1 MTAAHR
7 CTRLFGNLGDI
18 RRYQNVPAPT
28 NMLPGASRFEGLT
41 QTYEVLL
48 QLRPTGCTES
58 SGWRHQEPLG
68 LQRLP
73 QRSLSEPENR
83 CRLRTGDRR
92 QDSAVQTGDRAT
104 LRILDR
110 TSRVYGT
117 R

>member
-18 RRYQNVPAPT
+18 RRYATVPTPT
-28 NMLPGASRFEGLT
+28 DMLPGASRFEGLT
-41 QTYEVLL
+41 QTDEVLF
-48 QLRPTGCTES
+48 QLRRPGYPED
-58 SGWRHQEPLG
+58 SGWRYQEPLG

-73 QRSLSEPENR
+73 QRSLPESENR
-83 CRLRTGDRR
+83 CRLRAGDRR

-104 LRILDR
+104 LRFLDR
-110 TSRVYGT
+110 TSRVYGN

>member
-1 MTAAHR
+1 
-7 CTRLFGNLGDI
+7 
-18 RRYQNVPAPT
+18 
-28 NMLPGASRFEGLT
+28 MLPGATRFEGLT

-48 QLRPTGCTES
+48 QLRRPGYPED
-58 SGWRHQEPLG
+58 SGWRYQEPLG

-73 QRSLSEPENR
+73 QRSLSESENR

-104 LRILDR
+104 LWILDR
-110 TSRVYGT
+110 TSRVHGT